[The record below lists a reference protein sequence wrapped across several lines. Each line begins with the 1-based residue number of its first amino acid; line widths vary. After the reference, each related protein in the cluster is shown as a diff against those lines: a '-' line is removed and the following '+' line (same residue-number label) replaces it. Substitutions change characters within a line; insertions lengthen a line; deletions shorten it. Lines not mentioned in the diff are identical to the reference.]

1 MSMMREVTIFILQ
14 EIILTVSDLNQND
27 LKTTEEEKESGVA

>member
-1 MSMMREVTIFILQ
+1 MREVTIFILQ

>member
-1 MSMMREVTIFILQ
+1 MMREVTIFILQ

>member
-27 LKTTEEEKESGVA
+27 LKTEEEKESGVA